1 MAEAAMEAVTGRRA
15 IAGRSAETADRLL
28 EAGLE
33 VLRERGY
40 DQMSMREVCRRAG
53 LTHAT
58 AYGYFSAK
66 HHLVAEA
73 YWRRIRGWAEQP
85 LVGATP
91 MERLR
96 AVFDELGTLMAAEPE
111 LSVAASAAVLSRDPD
126 VARLRDRVGRAITDR
141 LRAAT
146 GDTCSDA
153 VLAAL
158 NIAVSGAMIQAGMNY
173 SSYPEMAERLTSM
186 AELLLAGGAAMP
198 TDER

>member
-1 MAEAAMEAVTGRRA
+1 MAETATEAVSSRRA

-40 DQMSMREVCRRAG
+40 DQLSMREVCRRAG

-73 YWRRIRGWAEQP
+73 FWRRVRVWTERP
-85 LVGATP
+85 LVGDTP
-91 MERLR
+91 RARLD
-96 AVFDELGTLMAAEPE
+96 AVFVELGDLLAADPE
-111 LSVAASAAVLSRDPD
+111 LSVAASAAILSSDPD
-126 VARLRDRVGRAITDR
+126 VTRLRTRIGRAISDR
-141 LRAAT
+141 LRRAAGESCT
-146 GDTCSDA
+146 DA
-153 VLAAL
+153 VLDAL

-173 SSYPEMAERLTSM
+173 SSYEDMADRLTSV
-186 AELLLAGGAAMP
+186 AHLLLDGAAG
-198 TDER
+198 RR

>member
-1 MAEAAMEAVTGRRA
+1 MEAMSSRRA

-28 EAGLE
+28 DAGLE

-40 DQMSMREVCRRAG
+40 DQLSMREVCRRAG

-73 YWRRIRGWAEQP
+73 FWRRIRQWSKAP

-91 MERLR
+91 RERL
-96 AVFDELGTLMAAEPE
+96 ATVFDELGALLAADPE

-126 VARLRDRVGRAITDR
+126 VARLRARIGGAIADR
-141 LRAAT
+141 LRVAAGESCT
-146 GDTCSDA
+146 DA
-153 VLAAL
+153 VLDAL

-173 SSYPEMAERLTSM
+173 STYPEMARRLRSV
-186 AELLLAGGAAMP
+186 AELLLDASGRP
-198 TDER
+198 PD